1 MPRVSA
7 TRGARGTVLCGSGRV
22 ARHAGPVSAYL
33 PPGWPAQVPPP
44 AVRGWEQRA
53 VAWLLDL
60 CPHEYRGYPLLQRHP
75 LLMVRLAARHVAAQQ
90 AGVATAV
97 AQLRGDLAGFVPG
110 PVVTEGIQ
118 VLETERTR
126 LASTAHA
133 VMLVERALR
142 GQDFVP
148 RL

>member
-1 MPRVSA
+1 ML
-7 TRGARGTVLCGSGRV
+7 GA
-22 ARHAGPVSAYL
+22 VSAYL
-33 PPGWPAQVPPP
+33 PPGWPSEVPPP
-44 AVRGWEQRA
+44 AVRGWERRA

-75 LLMVRLAARHVAAQQ
+75 LLMVRLTARHVAAQQ

-97 AQLRGDLAGFVPG
+97 AQLRADLAGYVPG
-110 PVVTEGIQ
+110 PVVSEGIQ
-118 VLETERTR
+118 VLEAEAAR
-126 LASTAHA
+126 LSRCAHA